1 MKPHQVQR
9 PGTTEEV
16 WGLLSSDKMGMMP
29 DKITRKKLLEKP
41 VPVNVKELQFLG
53 LVESFISLLAQIFIL

>member
-29 DKITRKKLLEKP
+29 DKITREKLLEKP
-41 VPVNVKELQFLG
+41 VPVNVK
-53 LVESFISLLAQIFIL
+53 